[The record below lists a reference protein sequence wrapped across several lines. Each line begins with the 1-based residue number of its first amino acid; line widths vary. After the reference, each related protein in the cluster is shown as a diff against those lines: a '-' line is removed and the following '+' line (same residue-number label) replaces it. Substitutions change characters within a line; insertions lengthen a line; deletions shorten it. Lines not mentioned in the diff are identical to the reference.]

1 MVSCSR
7 GKREQRE
14 KAVAVEASSREGR
27 LIDFQIFSIYTYPPV
42 LSVNKR
48 YLQRISLC
56 CVITGPRITSG
67 SRYYI
72 GGSAGNRPADVPAPP
87 TTQRHQVETRFDP
100 TIPASSSNAFRRIQ
114 LAQTYSYSIATV
126 AEAGPEHRAIRDT
139 RSIQGSKETAIF
151 KWKS

>member
-7 GKREQRE
+7 GKREQGE

-27 LIDFQIFSIYTYPPV
+27 LIDFQIFSRYISPV
-42 LSVNKR
+42 LSINKR

-72 GGSAGNRPADVPAPP
+72 LTYFFILGCKNTASNSNFLVELKSVGFNPLGGYSGRNKVRLACFVNFC
-87 TTQRHQVETRFDP
+87 TLFD
-100 TIPASSSNAFRRIQ
+100 INI
-114 LAQTYSYSIATV
+114 LL
-126 AEAGPEHRAIRDT
+126 HL
-139 RSIQGSKETAIF
+139 SKR
-151 KWKS
+151 